1 MLLFSLLKLKIDK
14 EHVATLEKSLQV
26 EKDFWKLKNKQ
37 IGDLEL
43 KLQTVGATAVH
54 DFKDSDEYSN
64 ELCKYYMEGFDLLVK
79 WMAKHH
85 PSLDLSDLA
94 MDDIEKELMSNHP
107 SEVAAENV
115 TEGATEVAKVME
127 EAAITIPTDPILD
140 E

>member
-1 MLLFSLLKLKIDK
+1 M
-14 EHVATLEKSLQV
+14 
-26 EKDFWKLKNKQ
+26 
-37 IGDLEL
+37 EL

-64 ELCKYYMEGFDLLVK
+64 ELCKYYMEVFDLLVK

-85 PSLDLSDLA
+85 PRLDLSDLA
-94 MDDIEKELMSNHP
+94 MDDIEKELMSDHP

-127 EAAITIPTDPILD
+127 EAAITILTNLILD
-140 E
+140 EQ

>member
-26 EKDFWKLKNKQ
+26 EKDFWKLKDKQ

-43 KLQTVGATAVH
+43 KLQIVGATAVH

-85 PSLDLSDLA
+85 PRLDLSDLA
-94 MDDIEKELMSNHP
+94 MDDIEKELMSDHP